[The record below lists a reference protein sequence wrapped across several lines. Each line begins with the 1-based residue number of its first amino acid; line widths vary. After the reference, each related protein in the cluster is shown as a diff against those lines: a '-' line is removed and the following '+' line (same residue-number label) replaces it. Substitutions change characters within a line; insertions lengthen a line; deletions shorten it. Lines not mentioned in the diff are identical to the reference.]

1 MNEFAEKVVVVTGAS
16 RGIGAATATAFAV
29 RGATVIANFPR
40 DDAETHRQAVETWRD
55 EAGIDS
61 DLILPMA
68 ANVDEAGQ
76 VAEMYEAIGEQCGG
90 LDILVNN
97 AGINRDHTVAKMSDA
112 EWHAVIAVNLD
123 GAFFNSRS
131 AIPLLRDGGR
141 IISISSVV
149 VLTGNFGVGNY
160 AASKAGLL
168 GLTKT
173 LALEL
178 ASRNITANA
187 VCPGFI
193 NTDIIRSMPEDVLT
207 RISETIPLGHRGEV
221 EDVVACILFL
231 ASGPAGYVT
240 GQSLGVNGGLYM
252 GD

>member
-1 MNEFAEKVVVVTGAS
+1 MSEFSEKTVVVTGAS
-16 RGIGAATATAFAV
+16 RGIGAATAAAFAV

-55 EAGIDS
+55 EAGIDP
-61 DLILPMA
+61 DLILPIA
-68 ANVDEAGQ
+68 ANVDEADQ
-76 VAEMYEAIGEQCGG
+76 VAEMYAAIDELCGG

-97 AGINRDHTVAKMSDA
+97 AGISRDHTVARMTDA

-131 AIPLLRDGGR
+131 AIPLLREGGR
-141 IISISSVV
+141 VINISSVV
-149 VLTGNFGVGNY
+149 ALTGNFGVGNY
-160 AASKAGLL
+160 AASKAGVL

-178 ASRNITANA
+178 AARKITANA

-193 NTDIIRSMPEDVLT
+193 NTDIIRTMPEEILT
-207 RISETIPLGHRGEV
+207 RISETIPLKRRGEV
-221 EDVVACILFL
+221 EDVVACVLFL

-252 GD
+252 GN

>member
-16 RGIGAATATAFAV
+16 RGIGAATAAAFAV

-40 DDAETHRQAVETWRD
+40 DDAQTHRQAVETWRD
-55 EAGIDS
+55 KAGIDP
-61 DLILPMA
+61 DFILPMA
-68 ANVDEAGQ
+68 ANVDQAGQ
-76 VAEMYEAIGEQCGG
+76 VAEMYEAIGKQFGG

-97 AGINRDHTVAKMSDA
+97 AGISRDRTVAKMTDA
-112 EWHAVIAVNLD
+112 QWHAVIAVNLN

-141 IISISSVV
+141 IINISSVV
-149 VLTGNFGVGNY
+149 GLTGNFGVGNY

-178 ASRNITANA
+178 APRNITANA

-193 NTDIIRSMPEDVLT
+193 NTDILRSMPEDVLA
-207 RISETIPLGHRGEV
+207 RISERIPLGRRGEV
-221 EDVVACILFL
+221 EDVAACILFL
-231 ASGPAGYVT
+231 ASEAAGYVT